1 MPCRANASAVMH
13 PTGPAPATNTGR
25 SVNILILDRRVRF
38 NLRQAGFGGKGFS
51 CIAGNRVSAAQ
62 HLSRDLLNAWT
73 VARQKLFA

>member
-1 MPCRANASAVMH
+1 
-13 PTGPAPATNTGR
+13 
-25 SVNILILDRRVRF
+25 LILDRRVRF